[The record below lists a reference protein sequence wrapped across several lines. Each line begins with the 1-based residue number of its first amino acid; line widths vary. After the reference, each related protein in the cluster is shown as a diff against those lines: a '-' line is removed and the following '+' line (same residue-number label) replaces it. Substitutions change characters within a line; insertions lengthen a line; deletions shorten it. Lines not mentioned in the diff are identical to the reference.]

1 MKNYLKIS
9 CIILFAAVL
18 SAQGANSRSSSNSTK
33 SAAQKLQEYNSQRIT
48 ELLELYKKNPKN
60 VILNNRLGYL
70 YYTIGKY
77 KNSEYHYKQ
86 AILYNPK
93 NIEARLGLYLIS
105 SANKDYIQAAAYC
118 REVKS
123 IDNLNYYGNLYFV
136 YAKMAQYQYKSAET
150 VCRKMLTV
158 YPSDITFLRLLKLN
172 YTYQKQPLK
181 ARQIQ
186 ENIDIL
192 K

>member
-1 MKNYLKIS
+1 MKGYLKITYV
-9 CIILFAAVL
+9 ILFTAVL
-18 SAQGANSRSSSNSTK
+18 SVYGASTRSSSSSAK
-33 SAAQKLQEYNSQRIT
+33 SVIEKIQKYNSKRIT
-48 ELLELYKKNPKN
+48 ELLEQYKKTPKN
-60 VILNNRLGYL
+60 IILNNRLGYL
-70 YYTIGKY
+70 YYAIGKY

-86 AILYNPK
+86 AILYNPR

-105 SANKDYIQAAAYC
+105 TSNKDYVQAAAYC

-136 YAKMAQYQYKSAET
+136 YAKMAQYKYKSAET
-150 VCRKMLTV
+150 VCKKMLSV
-158 YPSDITFLRLLKLN
+158 YPCDITFLRLLKLT
-172 YTYQKQPLK
+172 YTYQKKPLK

-186 ENIDIL
+186 ESIDIL

>member
-1 MKNYLKIS
+1 MKKYFKIP
-9 CIILFAAVL
+9 CVILFTAVL
-18 SAQGANSRSSSNSTK
+18 SVHGANSRSSSTSTK
-33 SAAQKLQEYNSQRIT
+33 SAAAKVQEYNSKRIT
-48 ELLELYKKNPKN
+48 ELLVLYQKNPKD
-60 VILNNRLGYL
+60 VTLNNRLGYL
-70 YYTIGKY
+70 YYAIGKY

-105 SANKDYIQAAAYC
+105 SVEKDYAQAAAYC
-118 REVKS
+118 REIKS

-136 YAKMAQYQYKSAET
+136 YAKMAQYNYKSAET
-150 VCRKMLTV
+150 VCKKMLAV
-158 YPSDITFLRLLKLN
+158 YPSDITFLRLLKLS
-172 YTYQKQPLK
+172 YTYQKQTLK
-181 ARQIQ
+181 ARQVQ

>member
-1 MKNYLKIS
+1 MKHYLKGMY
-9 CIILFAAVL
+9 IILFAAVL
-18 SAQGANSRSSSNSTK
+18 SVQGANSRSSSASTK
-33 SAAQKLQEYNSQRIT
+33 SVAEKIQQYNSQRIT
-48 ELLELYKKNPKN
+48 KLLELYKKNPKD
-60 VILNNRLGYL
+60 VTLNNRLGYL
-70 YYTIGKY
+70 YYIIGKY

-105 SANKDYIQAAAYC
+105 SANKDYVQAAAYC

-123 IDNLNYYGNLYFV
+123 IDNYNYYGNLYFV
-136 YAKMAQYQYKSAET
+136 YAKMAQYKYKSAET
-150 VCRKMLTV
+150 VCKKMLTV

-172 YTYQKQPLK
+172 YTYQKQNLK

-186 ENIDIL
+186 EKIDIL